1 MTGFQS
7 LEIHLGNSQGF
18 SFCLYYGLVQSE
30 MKGSD
35 GNNGRKD
42 EKCQPEGIHIAE
54 KGVNV
59 RSKHR

>member
-7 LEIHLGNSQGF
+7 LEIRLGNSQGF

-42 EKCQPEGIHIAE
+42 EKCQPEGIHIAVLKKE
-54 KGVNV
+54 
-59 RSKHR
+59 